1 MGAYGSVAVTPGS
14 GASVKDYLL
23 ADGTVV
29 QIVREHRAS
38 TVPAPATWTVT
49 TAGSSTVVAA
59 NDDRVYLELANGS
72 SGRVYLR
79 FDATTPTSTVFHTWI
94 EPNER
99 REIAIQMAHVAVSM
113 CGDTATGVVTILE
126 GRAG

>member
-1 MGAYGSVAVTPGS
+1 MGAYSSVAITPGS
-14 GASVKDYLL
+14 GAL
-23 ADGTVV
+23 AKTFEDAGGTVSQV
-29 QIVREHRAS
+29 VREQRAT

-49 TAGSSTVVAA
+49 TAGASEVVAA

-79 FDATTPTSTVFHTWI
+79 FDASTPTATVFHTWI

-99 REIAIQMAHVAVSM
+99 REIQPQLSHRAVSM
-113 CGDTATGVVTILE
+113 VGDTATGVVTILE
-126 GRAG
+126 GRAS

>member
-1 MGAYGSVAVTPGS
+1 MGAYSSVAITPGA
-14 GASVKDYLL
+14 GANAKTFLD
-23 ADGTVV
+23 AGGTVAQV
-29 QIVREHRAS
+29 VREQRAS

-49 TAGSSTVVAA
+49 TAGASNVITA

-79 FDATTPTSTVFHTWI
+79 YDATTPTATVFHTWI

-99 REIAIQMAHVAVSM
+99 REIPIQMAHMAVSM
-113 CGDTATGVVTILE
+113 AGDTATGVVTILE
-126 GRAG
+126 GRAS